1 MSGLG
6 HRYWKERTAA
16 NRRRAYPRF
25 HGEHTA
31 DAVVIGGGLTGSATA
46 FALVRAGADVVLIDA
61 EGLADAGTASGLGI
75 IVPQPDSTFQAAD
88 RLAGR
93 RASRTAWTLADKSAE
108 DFASTLDSVGAHCD
122 LEPAS
127 LYIDARSPDEAT
139 LLKREQVA
147 RRDARLAAPLVNA
160 QAARS
165 ALATDSYG
173 ALRLTHAYR
182 FDPVRAALALSS
194 AAADGGARVFEH
206 SVVSRTRFTR
216 KYADV
221 HTAKGRIRTKLVVV
235 ATGEPGTLFGQLR
248 RHTRRST
255 GYVVVTQALPAAV
268 RRQAGAATDVITEI
282 GESAHWLRW
291 IGGDRAM
298 FAGALAKPA
307 GTRLASKALVQRTG
321 QLMYELS
328 IRYPAISGLR
338 AEWSWDVPVVTTPD
352 GLPWIGTHRNYP
364 FHFFAMALGW
374 HGDALAWR
382 AARAAVRAFKGEANR
397 EEAILGFERYL

>member
-6 HRYWKERTAA
+6 HRYWRERTAA

-46 FALVRAGADVVLIDA
+46 FALVRAGADVVLMEA
-61 EGLADAGTASGLGI
+61 ERLADAGTAAGLGL
-75 IVPQPDSTFQAAD
+75 IVPQPDSTFRAAD

-93 RASRTAWTLADKSAE
+93 RAARTAWTLADKSAE
-108 DFASTLDSVGAHCD
+108 DLARTLDAAGAHCD
-122 LEPAS
+122 LEAAS
-127 LYIDARSPDEAT
+127 LYVNARSLEGAEFVQ
-139 LLKREQVA
+139 REQAA
-147 RRDARLAAPLVNA
+147 RRDAGLAAPLVNA
-160 QAARS
+160 QAARL
-165 ALATDSYG
+165 ALATDSSG

-194 AAADGGARVFEH
+194 AAAEGGARVFEH
-206 SVVSRTRFTR
+206 SVVRRTRFTR

-221 HTAKGRIRTKLVVV
+221 HTAEGRIRTKLVVV

-248 RHTRRST
+248 RHTRPSS
-255 GYVVVTQALPAAV
+255 GYVVVTQSLPAAV
-268 RRQAGAATDVITEI
+268 RRQAGQPTDVITEI

-291 IGGDRAM
+291 IGSDRAM
-298 FAGALAKPA
+298 FAGALTKPVGA
-307 GTRLASKALVQRTG
+307 RLASKALVQRAG

-328 IRYPAISGLR
+328 VRYPAISGLR
-338 AEWSWDVPVVTTPD
+338 AEWCWDLPVITTPD

-364 FHFFAMALGW
+364 FHFFAIALGW

>member
-1 MSGLG
+1 MSGYG
-6 HRYWKERTAA
+6 RRYWTERTAA
-16 NRRRAYPRF
+16 NRRRAYPKF

-46 FALVRAGADVVLIDA
+46 FALSRAGADVVLLEAGRLA
-61 EGLADAGTASGLGI
+61 EAGTASGLGL
-75 IVPQPDSTFQAAD
+75 IVPQPDSTFRAAD

-93 RASRTAWTLADKSAE
+93 RAARTAWTLADKSAE
-108 DFASTLDSVGAHCD
+108 DFASTLEAAGAHCD
-122 LEPAS
+122 LEAAA
-127 LYIDARSPDEAT
+127 LYIDARSPDDAA
-139 LLKREQVA
+139 LLKREQAA
-147 RRDARLAAPLVNA
+147 RREAGLAAPFVNA
-160 QAARS
+160 QAAGA
-165 ALATDSYG
+165 ALATESYG

-194 AAADGGARVFEH
+194 AAADGGARIFEH
-206 SVVSRTRFTR
+206 SVVRRTRFTR

-221 HTAKGRIRTKLVVV
+221 HTAKGRIRTTLVVV

-248 RHTRRST
+248 RHTRRSS
-255 GYVVVTQALPAAV
+255 GYVVVTQPLTAAM
-268 RRQAGAATDVITEI
+268 RRETGPQTNVITEI

-291 IGGDRAM
+291 IGHDRAM

-307 GTRLASKALVQRTG
+307 GARLASKALVQRTA

-328 IRYPAISGLR
+328 IRHPAISGLP
-338 AEWSWDVPVVTTPD
+338 AESSWDVPVVTTPD

-364 FHFFAMALGW
+364 FHFFAIALGW

-382 AARAAVRAFKGEANR
+382 AAKAAVRAFKGESDR
-397 EEAILGFERYL
+397 DEAILGFERYL